1 MSQGQEPPHLM
12 SIFKDKPMI
21 IHSGGTS
28 RKGGQTQAASTRLF
42 HIRQSSSNA
51 TRAVEVSWFATH
63 CIVCV
68 CVQES
73 SYMLLSLVWFL
84 RSKLLPPVWTPT
96 MFLCWKRQVACL
108 CGVAWAP
115 AIKRCKQP
123 SMWWL
128 SWVVVPAMCQR
139 ARSQVS
145 PQHKTSENFPCLLL
159 KETNSAP
166 FIYLKIKKGGILWE
180 IFNLILIFLILIHNS
195 VIKDCLAVFKLLTK
209 CKSVYKLRNYLCKA
223 IKFYLYL
230 PFALMPDGVSD
241 TEQ

>member
-1 MSQGQEPPHLM
+1 M
-12 SIFKDKPMI
+12 
-21 IHSGGTS
+21 
-28 RKGGQTQAASTRLF
+28 
-42 HIRQSSSNA
+42 
-51 TRAVEVSWFATH
+51 
-63 CIVCV
+63 
-68 CVQES
+68 
-73 SYMLLSLVWFL
+73 
-84 RSKLLPPVWTPT
+84 
-96 MFLCWKRQVACL
+96 
-108 CGVAWAP
+108 
-115 AIKRCKQP
+115 
-123 SMWWL
+123 
-128 SWVVVPAMCQR
+128 
-139 ARSQVS
+139 S